1 MTFTITFC
9 QQAGKDKLK
18 NQDALFNGSS
28 VFQYQ
33 LMKAESIELNVEKM
47 MLGVA
52 DGVSNSPKSH
62 YASRFMMEQLAQC
75 QQLSSAWLRQAQQ
88 VLSQTFSSRYLGSTT
103 TFVACEVNQNGKCKI
118 INLGDSRAYKITA
131 QGEWQQLSVDH
142 TILNEMQEQGLA
154 DTQTAYSG
162 LYNGLSDCLVADENE
177 TAFRVAVTETELVQG
192 EAILLCSDGLS
203 HYLHSDLLKKIWQQ
217 FSSNRERLTICRKMV
232 KKHRYYDDFS
242 AIICQ
247 F

>member
-9 QQAGKDKLK
+9 QQAGKGKLK
-18 NQDALFNGSS
+18 NQDALFNGHS

-33 LMKAESIELNVEKM
+33 LKKAETIELNMEKI

-52 DGVSNSPKSH
+52 DGVSSSLKSY
-62 YASRFMMEQLAQC
+62 YASRFMMKQLAQC
-75 QQLSSAWLRQAQQ
+75 QQLSSAWLRQTQQ
-88 VLSQTFSSRYLGSTT
+88 ALSQTLSSRYLGSST
-103 TFVACEVNQNGKCKI
+103 TFVACELTQDGKCKI
-118 INLGDSRAYKITA
+118 INVGDSRAYKITA
-131 QGEWQQLSVDH
+131 EGEWQQLSVDH
-142 TILNEMQEQGLA
+142 TILNEMQQQGLA
-154 DTQTAYSG
+154 DRNTTYSG
-162 LYNGLSDCLVADENE
+162 MYNGLSDCLVADANE
-177 TAFRVAVTETELVQG
+177 TEFRIAVTETVLAQG

>member
-9 QQAGKDKLK
+9 QQVGKDKLK
-18 NQDALFNGSS
+18 NQDALFNGNS

-33 LMKAESIELNVEKM
+33 LKKAETIELNAEKII
-47 MLGVA
+47 LGVA

-75 QQLSSAWLRQAQQ
+75 QQLSSAWLRQTQQ
-88 VLSQTFSSRYLGSTT
+88 VLSEALENRYLGSST
-103 TFVACEVNQNGKCKI
+103 TFVACELHQDGKCKV
-118 INLGDSRAYKITA
+118 INVGDSRAYKITA

-142 TILNEMQEQGLA
+142 TILNEMQQQGLA
-154 DTQTAYSG
+154 DIQTMYSG
-162 LYNGLSDCLVADENE
+162 LYNVLSDCLVADVNE
-177 TAFRVAVTETELVQG
+177 TEFRIAVVETELVQG

-217 FSSNRERLTICRKMV
+217 FSTNQERLTICRKMV

>member
-18 NQDALFNGSS
+18 NQDALFNGNS

-33 LMKAESIELNVEKM
+33 LKKAETIELNAEKI

-52 DGVSNSPKSH
+52 DGVSSSPKSY

-88 VLSQTFSSRYLGSTT
+88 ALSQTLSSRYLGSAT
-103 TFVACEVNQNGKCKI
+103 TFVACELTQDGKCKI
-118 INLGDSRAYKITA
+118 INVGDSRAYKITA
-131 QGEWQQLSVDH
+131 EGEWQQLSVDH
-142 TILNEMQEQGLA
+142 TILNEMQQQGLA
-154 DTQTAYSG
+154 DKQTVYSG

-177 TAFRVAVTETELVQG
+177 TAFRIAVAETELVQG

-203 HYLHSDLLKKIWQQ
+203 HYLHSDLLNKIWQQ
-217 FSSNRERLTICRKMV
+217 FLCNQERLTICRKMV

-242 AIICQ
+242 VIICQ

>member
-9 QQAGKDKLK
+9 QQVGKGKLK
-18 NQDALFNGSS
+18 NQDALFNSNS

-33 LMKAESIELNVEKM
+33 LKKAETIELSAEKII
-47 MLGVA
+47 LGVA
-52 DGVSNSPKSH
+52 DGVSSSPKSH
-62 YASRFMMEQLAQC
+62 YASRFMMDQLAQC
-75 QQLSSAWLRQAQQ
+75 QHFSSAWLRQMQQ
-88 VLSQTFSSRYLGSTT
+88 ALSETLANRYLGSAT
-103 TFVACEVNQNGKCKI
+103 TFVACEVNQNGECKI
-118 INLGDSRAYKITA
+118 INVGDSRAYKITV

-154 DTQTAYSG
+154 DRKIAYSRM
-162 LYNGLSDCLVADENE
+162 YNGLSDCLVVDANE
-177 TAFRVAVTETELVQG
+177 TEFRIAVTETVLAQG

-203 HYLHSDLLKKIWQQ
+203 HYLSSDLLKKIWKQ
-217 FSSNRERLTICRKMV
+217 FSSNQERLTICRKMV

-242 AIICQ
+242 AILCQ

>member
-1 MTFTITFC
+1 MTFSITFC
-9 QQAGKDKLK
+9 QQAGQDNSK
-18 NQDALFNGSS
+18 NQDALFNGHS

-33 LMKAESIELNVEKM
+33 LKKAETIELNTEKI

-88 VLSQTFSSRYLGSTT
+88 ALSQTLSSRYLGSAT

-118 INLGDSRAYKITA
+118 INVGDSRAYKITA

-142 TILNEMQEQGLA
+142 TILNEMQQQGLA

-162 LYNGLSDCLVADENE
+162 LYNGLSDCLVADDNE
-177 TAFRVAVTETELVQG
+177 TEFRVAVAETELVQG

-217 FSSNRERLTICRKMV
+217 FSSNQDRLTICRKMV

-247 F
+247 L

>member
-18 NQDALFNGSS
+18 NQDALFNGNS

-33 LMKAESIELNVEKM
+33 LKKAETIELNAEKM
-47 MLGVA
+47 VLGVA

-75 QQLSSAWLRQAQQ
+75 QQLSSAWLRQTQQ
-88 VLSQTFSSRYLGSTT
+88 ALSQTLSSRYLGSAT
-103 TFVACEVNQNGKCKI
+103 TFVACEVNQNSKCKI
-118 INLGDSRAYKITA
+118 INVGDSRAYKITA

-142 TILNEMQEQGLA
+142 TILNEMQQQGLV
-154 DTQTAYSG
+154 DKQTAYSG
-162 LYNGLSDCLVADENE
+162 LYNCLSDCLVADENE
-177 TAFRVAVTETELVQG
+177 TEFRIAVTETELVQG

>member
-18 NQDALFNGSS
+18 NQDALFNGNS

-33 LMKAESIELNVEKM
+33 LKKAETIELNTEKM

-75 QQLSSAWLRQAQQ
+75 QQLSSAWLRQTQQ
-88 VLSQTFSSRYLGSTT
+88 ALSQTLSSRYLGSAT

-118 INLGDSRAYKITA
+118 INVGDSRAYKITT

-142 TILNEMQEQGLA
+142 TILNEMQQQGLA
-154 DTQTAYSG
+154 DMQTAYSG
-162 LYNGLSDCLVADENE
+162 LYNGLSDCLVADGNE
-177 TAFRVAVTETELVQG
+177 TAFRIAVAETELVHG

>member
-1 MTFTITFC
+1 MIFSITFC

-18 NQDALFNGSS
+18 NQDALFNGNS

-33 LMKAESIELNVEKM
+33 LKKAETIELNTEKM

-62 YASRFMMEQLAQC
+62 YASRFMMEQLEQC
-75 QQLSSAWLRQAQQ
+75 WQLSSAWLRQAQQ
-88 VLSQTFSSRYLGSTT
+88 ALSQTLSSRYLGSAT
-103 TFVACEVNQNGKCKI
+103 TFVACEVNQDGKCKI
-118 INLGDSRAYKITA
+118 INVGDSRAYKITA

-142 TILNEMQEQGLA
+142 TILNEMQKQGLA
-154 DTQTAYSG
+154 DKQTAYSG

-177 TAFRVAVTETELVQG
+177 TAFRIAVTETELVQG

-203 HYLHSDLLKKIWQQ
+203 NYLHSDLLKKIWQQ
-217 FSSNRERLTICRKMV
+217 FSSNQERLTICRKMV
-232 KKHRYYDDFS
+232 RKHRYYDDFS